1 MGTMISSAIDN
12 RDYSLIQATVLIVAI
27 AFVVINLIV
36 DLLYMVVNPRVALSA
51 EKGGM

>member
-1 MGTMISSAIDN
+1 MISSAIDN

-36 DLLYMVVNPRVALSA
+36 DLLYMVVNPRVALNA